1 LRRWVTGLEV
11 TGELVEVAA
20 VEFEEVV
27 TVGSP
32 EEGPDKIKEVGI
44 GGRSP
49 AWGGTRRRL
58 VISLRTCPQG

>member
-27 TVGSP
+27 AGGSP
-32 EEGPDKIKEVGI
+32 EEGPCKIKEVGI
-44 GGRSP
+44 GGTSP
-49 AWGGTRRRL
+49 ACGGTRWRL
-58 VISLRTCPQG
+58 VIRLRTCPPG